1 MKAHPSLLLCRVF
14 KLWPLSFIWSKLS
27 TCEQL
32 KHRLEQLKLIF
43 SPQKAENPSQ
53 LMRYKVCP
61 GSPLQQPDAPQIQ
74 PLPHP
79 ISAPNLYVLTLS
91 GQATLTTH
99 SRWNPPFRKANI
111 LVSVLLDV
119 ALGLMLLSW
128 LHGKDR
134 IGQLA
139 DALVPVADV
148 SWLGWS
154 QVWILAPVSR
164 GWGGALPGGSR
175 GP

>member
-1 MKAHPSLLLCRVF
+1 MPHRPSTF
-14 KLWPLSFIWSKLS
+14 P
-27 TCEQL
+27 T
-32 KHRLEQLKLIF
+32 
-43 SPQKAENPSQ
+43 
-53 LMRYKVCP
+53 
-61 GSPLQQPDAPQIQ
+61 
-74 PLPHP
+74 P
-79 ISAPNLYVLTLS
+79 ISALDPYVLTLS

-99 SRWNPPFRKANI
+99 SCWNPPFRKANI

-154 QVWILAPVSR
+154 QVWILAPVSG
-164 GWGGALPGGSR
+164 GWGGILPGSSR
-175 GP
+175 GPQLARAVLITDPRPVPWDLLCFTGAAETWSCQVPTLSHWVTLRHLASTLPS